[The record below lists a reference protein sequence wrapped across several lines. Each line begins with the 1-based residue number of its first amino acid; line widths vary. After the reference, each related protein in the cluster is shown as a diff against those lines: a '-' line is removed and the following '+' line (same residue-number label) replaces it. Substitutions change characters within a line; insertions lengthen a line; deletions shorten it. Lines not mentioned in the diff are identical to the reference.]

1 MNILIDKEVDLNEK
15 DLLHTKSYAKS
26 LKGLILNAPQ
36 NTPMTIGLFGE
47 WGSGKSSIIK
57 TLTTELDKEK
67 SQRVQFVVYDAWK
80 YANDSFRRMFLLKV
94 QNALGLEQTKKM
106 SSFYMNENTEVDIKR
121 TFNLL
126 YLTLTVIGLLL
137 VLAIYTMLKT
147 PGNGTITLA
156 IILSM
161 LGFLT
166 NVFSKAFN
174 EYKVTSQQP
183 YFFAPEQFEECFNEI
198 VGKALKKK
206 TGMEKMANFI
216 KGKEDGD
223 IDKLVIVI
231 DNIDRC
237 HKETA
242 YELLTNTKN
251 FIDTRLDVIFLI
263 PVDDNALKKHI
274 FKGEIEGSKESE
286 EFLRKYFN
294 VTVRIKPYKVTEIFD
309 FAAQINNQSK
319 LGFKPDTINIIAKEY
334 ASNPRRII
342 QFYNNLQLEMVL
354 MKDKYGEKFIE
365 ENEIA
370 ICKFLI
376 IREEWHSH
384 YKALCQNPEAFLT
397 DSYHSIKEKDSDGYA
412 AFLDSTY
419 VSTRNLN
426 FDTLQKILVNSDNY
440 DALPEKILTAVQ
452 SNDFTSFDET
462 LNETNYTKENI
473 IDFFLFS
480 LNKAI
485 RNKLTIT
492 DVPNILD
499 QIYIFL
505 VYAPEL
511 NDSYYGRLEN
521 ELRKNIVTYISNA
534 KNMANLVAFSN
545 HVLSRNLSFMDKGI
559 VAALND
565 FNNETDKFFDNPQFE
580 LYQEYYRTAGPDQ
593 LALAAKGFPNY
604 LNNKKLTDKL
614 DRLLTDDRLNVLYTE
629 TIIEHYLINKDQQIW
644 GDENTKEQWKYLAIH
659 LSKQNQL
666 LLPLLRFAQLSHNN
680 APNSEAQII
689 HTLEPILTSSNE
701 VEYNQ
706 AILDGII
713 NVNQSLFASKRL
725 PTGVTQTYLHN
736 LPEGS
741 LEETVSYLFESYRLI
756 VGHPEAVT
764 WISNL
769 IAQYGE
775 EAVKSKF
782 LNILENYPE
791 LPTEPLKRV
800 VNAFAVINEQTN
812 NILLKTLYRSDDAP
826 DYTDLE
832 LKTHLSRILD
842 QVKANA
848 GYDQLLLAHLKQER
862 AEKITAD
869 LLFEMSEEEFMRLS
883 PEIQTVAFDLM
894 TDKTNISRY
903 KNNSGMLNIIA
914 LSGDTKHINGLVN
927 TIKSN
932 LLDQEY
938 TESTLQLILAINE
951 ISKADAADLLSYIQ
965 SNKVDD
971 FGFKKET
978 EAVIKKLKSAS

>member
-1 MNILIDKEVDLNEK
+1 MMNLLIDKEIDLNEK
-15 DLLHTKSYAKS
+15 DLLHTKPYAKS
-26 LKGLILNAPQ
+26 LKELILNAPQ

-57 TLTTELDKEK
+57 TLTTELEQEK
-67 SQRVQFVVYDAWK
+67 SLRVQFVVYDAWK

-106 SSFYMNENTEVDIKR
+106 TSFYMNKNTEVDIKR
-121 TFNLL
+121 TFNLP
-126 YLTLTVIGLLL
+126 YLTLTVIGMLL
-137 VLAIYTMLKT
+137 VLAMYTLFKT
-147 PGNGTITLA
+147 PGSGTITLA

-206 TGMEKMANFI
+206 TGIEKMANFI

-274 FKGEIEGSKESE
+274 FKGEAQGLKQSE

-309 FAAQINNQSK
+309 FASQINNQNK

-342 QFYNNLQLEMVL
+342 QFYNNLQLEL
-354 MKDKYGEKFIE
+354 ILLEDKYGKKFIE

-384 YKALCQNPEAFLT
+384 YMVLCQNPEAFLT
-397 DSYHSIKEKDSDGYA
+397 DSYHSSKDNDPDGYA
-412 AFLDSTY
+412 TFLDATY
-419 VSTRNLN
+419 VSTRTLN

-440 DALPEKILTAVQ
+440 DVLPDKILTVIQ
-452 SNDFTSFDET
+452 NKEFTTFDET
-462 LNETNYTKENI
+462 LNETGYTKERV

-485 RNKLTIT
+485 KNKLITT

-499 QIYIFL
+499 QIYTFM
-505 VYAPEL
+505 VYATEL
-511 NDSYYGRLEN
+511 NESYFGRLEN
-521 ELRKNIVTYISNA
+521 ELRKNLPTHVSNA
-534 KNMANLVAFSN
+534 KNMVNLVAFSN
-545 HVLSRNLSFMDKGI
+545 HALERKLSFMDRGI
-559 VAALND
+559 VSALND
-565 FNNETDKFFDNPQFE
+565 FSVEEGKFYDSPQFE
-580 LYQEYYRTAGPDQ
+580 LYQAYYRAAGTDQ
-593 LALAAKGFPNY
+593 LMLAAKSFPNY

-614 DRLLTDDRLNVLYTE
+614 DRELSDGQLDLLYTD
-629 TIIEHYLINKDQQIW
+629 IIIHNYLVNGEQQIW
-644 GDENTKEQWKYLAIH
+644 DDDNSKAQWLYLAGH
-659 LSKQNQL
+659 LTEQNQL
-666 LLPLLRFAQLSHNN
+666 LFPLLNFAQLSINTT
-680 APNSEAQII
+680 PDSEWQII
-689 HTLEPILTSSNE
+689 QTLEPIFALSLN
-701 VEYNQ
+701 VRYDQ
-706 AILDGII
+706 RILDEVI
-713 NVNQSLFASKRL
+713 NLNQTLFSSKRL
-725 PTGVTQTYLHN
+725 PGIGIQKYLHN
-736 LPEGS
+736 LPEGT
-741 LEETVSYLFESYRLI
+741 LEETVSYLFESYRLTD
-756 VGHPEAVT
+756 GHQDAVN
-764 WISNL
+764 WISEL
-769 IAQYGE
+769 IAHYGE
-775 EAVKSKF
+775 GAVKAKVVSMIDK
-782 LNILENYPE
+782 YPE
-791 LPTEPLKRV
+791 LATEPLKSV
-800 VNAFAVINEQTN
+800 INAFALINVETN
-812 NILLKTLYRSDDAP
+812 NILLKTLYRHKNTP
-826 DYTDLE
+826 DYTDNE

-842 QVKANA
+842 QVKTNA
-848 GYDQLLLAHLKQER
+848 EHDPLLLAHLSQER
-862 AEKITAD
+862 ADKIVAD
-869 LLFEMSEEEFMRLS
+869 LLFEMSEAEFKRLS
-883 PEIQTVAFDLM
+883 SAIQAVAFDLM
-894 TDKTNISRY
+894 TDKNNISRFKSNY
-903 KNNSGMLNIIA
+903 DMLQIIA
-914 LSGDTKHINGLVN
+914 LNGEEKHINGLVN

-932 LLDQEY
+932 LLDQQQ
-938 TESTLQLILAINE
+938 TKNTLQLILSLSK
-951 ISKADAADLLSYIQ
+951 ISKANAVDLITYIQ
-965 SNKVDD
+965 SNKVADL
-971 FGFKKET
+971 GYKKET
-978 EAVIKKLKSAS
+978 EAVVKKLKTI